1 MVVRTILHCYPYYT
15 QRAIYRFM
23 HIAIAWRSG
32 GRATASLC
40 DSRLICMASKW
51 AEHHLLILHASVMR
65 KRYIYFHSEAASN
78 LI

>member
-15 QRAIYRFM
+15 QRAIYRCM

-40 DSRLICMASKW
+40 DSRLICKASKW
-51 AEHHLLILHASVMR
+51 AEHHLHLAR
-65 KRYIYFHSEAASN
+65 KCAAKTIHIFPFRGS
-78 LI
+78 I